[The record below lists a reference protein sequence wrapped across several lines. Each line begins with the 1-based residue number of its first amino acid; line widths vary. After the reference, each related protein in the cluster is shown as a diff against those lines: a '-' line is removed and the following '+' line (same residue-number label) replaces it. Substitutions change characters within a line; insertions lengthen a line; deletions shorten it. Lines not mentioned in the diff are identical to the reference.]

1 MTRKA
6 SETGR
11 CPECSGTMPSC
22 APLAVP
28 YVPFQQENA
37 SIYKDCDALS
47 QGTLFPCLNLPFHL
61 AVNGTPVPMTPLAQ
75 LQALDFVLQELALYL
90 DTHKDDEEAF
100 ELFQQYTALMER
112 SRASY
117 ERQNGP
123 LNLTAAAAD
132 SSWQWTHSPW
142 PWDLKGED

>member
-1 MTRKA
+1 MAKKSFETSRC
-6 SETGR
+6 SECNGAL
-11 CPECSGTMPSC
+11 PSC

-61 AVNGTPVPMTPLAQ
+61 AVNGSPVPMTPLAQ

-90 DTHKDDEEAF
+90 DTHAEDEEAF
-100 ELFQQYTALMER
+100 ALFQQYTSMMER
-112 SRASY
+112 SREAY

-132 SSWQWTHSPW
+132 SSWTWTHSPW
-142 PWDLKGED
+142 PWDLKGEN

>member
-1 MTRKA
+1 
-6 SETGR
+6 
-11 CPECSGTMPSC
+11 
-22 APLAVP
+22 
-28 YVPFQQENA
+28 
-37 SIYKDCDALS
+37 
-47 QGTLFPCLNLPFHL
+47 
-61 AVNGTPVPMTPLAQ
+61 MTPLAQ